1 MIRQGLCLVALVLAA
16 IPPAAADEDRAPW
29 RRLFDRTAA
38 NYRLTRPAGSGPAP
52 LKLVEGAT
60 YTWARSG
67 PHDGNYGNVYVW
79 THQGNV
85 EAVACFWRWV
95 DSDGRPAVVHEL
107 HSLSPAKLES
117 LGDAARDWKPKGPVE
132 RHPLEG
138 APVPAESAVG
148 RMSQMRALCR
158 DLAARSEGAA
168 GDRTELRLL
177 PQPLYRYQST
187 NPDVLDGALFA
198 FVCSVGTD
206 PELFL
211 QLEALRTPEGP
222 RWHYTL
228 TRFSH
233 MSLFVKYRDQ
243 PLWQA
248 VRDAENPISH
258 NADHTYWVFHAPF
271 DPASLRS
278 E

>member
-1 MIRQGLCLVALVLAA
+1 MIRQGLWVVAIVVAA
-16 IPPAAADEDRAPW
+16 FRPAAAEEDRAAW
-29 RRLFDRTAA
+29 GRLFNRVAA
-38 NYRLTRPAGSGPAP
+38 DYRLVRPADSGPAP
-52 LKLVEGAT
+52 LKLVDGAT
-60 YTWARSG
+60 YTWTRSG

-95 DSDGRPAVVHEL
+95 GADGRAAVVHEL
-107 HSLSPAKLES
+107 HSLSPTKLES
-117 LGDAARDWKPKGPVE
+117 LGDAARDWKPQGPVE
-132 RHPLEG
+132 RRPLDG
-138 APVPAESAVG
+138 APVPAASAVG

-158 DLAARSEGAA
+158 DFAARSEGAE

-211 QLEALRTPEGP
+211 QLEAIRTPEGP
-222 RWHYTL
+222 RWHYAL
-228 TRFSH
+228 ARFSH
-233 MSLFVKYRDQ
+233 MNLFVKYRDQ

-248 VRDAENPISH
+248 VRDAENPIAH
-258 NADHTYWVFHAPF
+258 NADHTYYVFHAPF